1 MRGKIMAAALLLV
14 CLMLTGCAAKKEER
28 FVPLTQKEAVQM
40 AERDDVTV
48 VDIRI
53 VSQYSAGH
61 IPGAVCLPDELL
73 ETSVREM
80 LPDQGK
86 TLLVCSGSDEKSR
99 KACEKLESMG
109 YQSVYAF
116 GGIDQWIGEL
126 VTD

>member
-1 MRGKIMAAALLLV
+1 MRGKIVAALLMI
-14 CLMLTGCAAKKEER
+14 CLILTGCAAKKEER

-73 ETSVREM
+73 ETSAGEM
-80 LPDQGK
+80 LPEHET

-99 KACEKLESMG
+99 KACEKLAAMG
-109 YQSVYAF
+109 YRSVYAF
-116 GGIDQWIGEL
+116 GGMDQWIGEL